1 MKIWE
6 AVLKSWDIELFSDI
20 ELISEQFV
28 CYPLYHGKIKSYFG
42 NFNRFISGIGR
53 WKVLTSISCRFSLD
67 ISMNMSETCL
77 KSWNSQLFNDICQ
90 VSEQFVWTALS
101 VKEIR
106 ETRLTSPYKG
116 APRVKATR
124 VNNCLKKQLVAGKG
138 KCLKCSRI
146 SLDISM
152 KIWEAV
158 LKSWDI
164 ELFSDIGLISE
175 QFVCY
180 PLYHGKIKS
189 YFGNFNRFI
198 SGIGRW
204 KVLTSI
210 SCRFSLDISM
220 KMSETCLKSGNSQLF
235 NGI

>member
-1 MKIWE
+1 MNGLSLMFREIMLNRVSFVLTDQWAFHTTQQWKAIPDIILRS
-6 AVLKSWDIELFSDI
+6 LKSEIKRDASYKPVQGHPKCISD
-20 ELISEQFV
+20 
-28 CYPLYHGKIKSYFG
+28 
-42 NFNRFISGIGR
+42 
-53 WKVLTSISCRFSLD
+53 
-67 ISMNMSETCL
+67 
-77 KSWNSQLFNDICQ
+77 
-90 VSEQFVWTALS
+90 
-101 VKEIR
+101 
-106 ETRLTSPYKG
+106 
-116 APRVKATR
+116 R
-124 VNNCLKKQLVAGKG
+124 VNNCLKKQLVAGKW

-146 SLDISM
+146 SHDISM

-175 QFVCY
+175 HFVCY

-220 KMSETCLKSGNSQLF
+220 KMSETCLKSWNSQLF